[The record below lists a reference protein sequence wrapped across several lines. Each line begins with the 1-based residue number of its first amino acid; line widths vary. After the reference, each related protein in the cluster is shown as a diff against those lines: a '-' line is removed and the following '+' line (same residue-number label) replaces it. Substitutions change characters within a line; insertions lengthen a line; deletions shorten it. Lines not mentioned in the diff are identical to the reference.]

1 VVLADEGIHRAVPQE
16 VWQGL
21 IDDLIAGIR
30 AGRAAESL
38 IDAITR
44 CGELLVKYEVVRRP
58 DDEDELSDAPRI
70 RER

>member
-1 VVLADEGIHRAVPQE
+1 
-16 VWQGL
+16 
-21 IDDLIAGIR
+21 LIAGIK

-38 IDAITR
+38 IEAIAR
-44 CGELLVKYEVVRRP
+44 CGELLEQYEVVRRP